1 MADLAIIIVSYNSAR
16 WLAPCLESVYAHAG
30 GAKLDVIVVDNEST
44 DGSAELVEREFPQAR
59 VLRRENRG
67 FAYGNNQGLLAADA
81 PFVLFLNADT
91 EILEGTFA
99 GLLQELRARPSVGL
113 VGCRQLTP
121 EGDVY
126 PTIRRFPNA
135 ARLFFEALGSE
146 HFPFRAAVA
155 RRARARS
162 GRLRHARWSATGPP
176 APSCSR
182 DAEAVLDAGLMD
194 ERFFMYCEEPDLC
207 LRIRR
212 AGWRVRH
219 LPSVTILHH
228 AGKAGWNPRFVAQD
242 AYARR
247 QYMQKHFA
255 PVHRALALSAFAL
268 GHGIRAA
275 LGSPERR
282 LSSRAALRT
291 LAGLEPPPFG
301 DRPVRPGSARSRS
314 SRCRRDRSAPC
325 SGSGHG
331 SRSRTGAPRRR
342 AGSGP
347 PPASH
352 RAPAVRCRGTR

>member
-1 MADLAIIIVSYNSAR
+1 MADLAIIIVSYNSAH
-16 WLAPCLESVYAHAG
+16 WLPPCLESVYAHAG
-30 GAKLDVIVVDNEST
+30 GAELDVIVVDNEST
-44 DGSAELVEREFPQAR
+44 DGSAEVVEREFPQAR

-67 FAYGNNQGLLAADA
+67 FAYGNNQGLLEADA

-91 EILEGTFA
+91 EILEGTLA

-135 ARLFFEALGSE
+135 VRVFFEALGSE
-146 HFPFRAAVA
+146 HFPFRARWLGERELDLAVYDREVECDWTSGSFMLA
-155 RRARARS
+155 RR
-162 GRLRHARWSATGPP
+162 
-176 APSCSR
+176 
-182 DAEAVLDAGLMD
+182 EAVIGAGLMD

-219 LPSVTILHH
+219 LPTMTILHH

-255 PVHRALALSAFAL
+255 PVHRAVGLSAFAL

-291 LAGLEPPPFG
+291 LAGLESPPFG
-301 DRPVRPGSARSRS
+301 Q
-314 SRCRRDRSAPC
+314 
-325 SGSGHG
+325 
-331 SRSRTGAPRRR
+331 APRQ
-342 AGSGP
+342 
-347 PPASH
+347 
-352 RAPAVRCRGTR
+352 TRISPIPK

>member
-1 MADLAIIIVSYNSAR
+1 VADLAVIIVSYNSAH

-30 GAKLDVIVVDNEST
+30 GATLDVIVVDNEST
-44 DGSAELVEREFPQAR
+44 DGSAELVEREFPEAR

-67 FAYGNNQGLLAADA
+67 FAFGNNQGLLSADA

-91 EILEGTFA
+91 EILDGTFA
-99 GLLQELRARPSVGL
+99 GLLQQMRARPAVGL

-121 EGDVY
+121 DGDVY

-146 HFPFRAAVA
+146 RFPFRAGWLGERELDLSVYENEVECDWTSGSFMLA
-155 RRARARS
+155 RR
-162 GRLRHARWSATGPP
+162 
-176 APSCSR
+176 
-182 DAEAVLDAGLMD
+182 EAVVGAGLMD

-219 LPSVTILHH
+219 LPSMTILHH

-301 DRPVRPGSARSRS
+301 DRVGQ
-314 SRCRRDRSAPC
+314 
-325 SGSGHG
+325 
-331 SRSRTGAPRRR
+331 
-342 AGSGP
+342 
-347 PPASH
+347 
-352 RAPAVRCRGTR
+352 TRISPIPK

>member
-1 MADLAIIIVSYNSAR
+1 MADLAVIIVSYNSAH

-30 GAKLDVIVVDNEST
+30 GATLDVIVVDNEST
-44 DGSAELVEREFPQAR
+44 DGSAELVEREFPEAR

-67 FAYGNNQGLLAADA
+67 FAFGNNQGLLSADA

-91 EILEGTFA
+91 EILDGTFA
-99 GLLQELRARPSVGL
+99 GLLQQMRARPAVGL

-121 EGDVY
+121 DGDVY

-146 HFPFRAAVA
+146 RFPFRAGWLGERELDLSVYENEVECDWTSGSFMLA
-155 RRARARS
+155 RR
-162 GRLRHARWSATGPP
+162 
-176 APSCSR
+176 
-182 DAEAVLDAGLMD
+182 EAVVGAGLMD

-219 LPSVTILHH
+219 LPSMTILHH

-301 DRPVRPGSARSRS
+301 DRVGQ
-314 SRCRRDRSAPC
+314 
-325 SGSGHG
+325 
-331 SRSRTGAPRRR
+331 
-342 AGSGP
+342 
-347 PPASH
+347 
-352 RAPAVRCRGTR
+352 TRISPIPK